1 MDLKNKP
8 DDLTR
13 KNPYGK
19 VPVLVDGDAIIYESA
34 IIDEYLDEKFP
45 QFRLMPADLLLRAK
59 ARIWID
65 YFSTR
70 LHAAASDITHDRD
83 PEKAQQRLQQYLTD
97 LDREMA
103 DKKYLLGDHYSLADV
118 TFIPF
123 YTRRERYHV
132 TIENNYPNLKRWAEN
147 LIARSRVAATL

>member
-19 VPVLVDGDAIIYESA
+19 VPVLVDGDGIIYESA
-34 IIDEYLDEKFP
+34 IIDEYLEEKFP
-45 QFRLMPADLLLRAK
+45 AVRLMPTDLLLRAK

-70 LHAAASDITHDRD
+70 LHAAASDITHDRN
-83 PEKAQQRLQQYLTD
+83 PEKAQQRLHQYLTD

-103 DKKYLLGDHYSLADV
+103 DKDFLIGDQYSLADV

-132 TIENNYPNLKRWAEN
+132 TIDNDYPNLKRWVEN
-147 LIARSRVAATL
+147 LIARPQVAATL